1 MKIISLITFL
11 ILFKFAFA
19 QSKKEQIERLT
30 FQVDSLTSI
39 LTIERSNF
47 KKEKETLFID
57 LQNLN
62 SEKATLNTSLQ
73 ILKTENAKSF
83 SENDRLSKEIKDCK
97 LENDLSVK
105 RLKKLEDSLSNS
117 NKFHIISFLHHE
129 ETEIIAGP
137 IILVDYVVL
146 QISKNELKGFVGKAG
161 QDEWGYFI
169 SGVVFNDS
177 YIGDV
182 YRIGCDTDCESSIG
196 KFQLKI
202 DNSNLILS
210 GEARGF
216 YDEIPTYNGKHFFH
230 GGHTGNLMNEPNIN
244 SKTLMKDIYN
254 DDEKGA
260 EILEIGNYEKIYD
273 RYDLWYKVKIDGL
286 IGWVYGD
293 LCTVCTDPN

>member
-1 MKIISLITFL
+1 MKILLLTAFISLVQLTFS
-11 ILFKFAFA
+11 

-97 LENDLSVK
+97 LENDLSVN

-117 NKFHIISFLHHE
+117 NKFQIISFLNHE

-137 IILVDYVVL
+137 IIIVDYAVL
-146 QISKNELKGFVGKAG
+146 QISDKEIKGFVGWASQG
-161 QDEWGYFI
+161 EAEYFI
-169 SGVVFNDS
+169 SGISINNS

-182 YRIGCDTDCESSIG
+182 FYTGCESDCESSIG

-202 DNSNLILS
+202 ENSKLKLS
-210 GEARGF
+210 GEARVDH
-216 YDEIPTYNGKHFFH
+216 DEIPMYNGKHFFN
-230 GGHTGNLMNEPNIN
+230 GNLMSDANIN
-244 SKTLMKDIYN
+244 SKILLKNIYN

-260 EILEIGNYEKIYD
+260 EILEIGNYEKIND
-273 RYDLWYKVKIDGL
+273 HFDVWYKVKIDGL
-286 IGWVYGD
+286 IGWIHGG
-293 LCTVCTDPN
+293 LCTVCPDPN